1 MNSKEVNEE
10 VERMRHSAAH
20 LMAAAIQALWPTA
33 KFGVGPSIKHG
44 FYYDV
49 ELPATLSDKDLEK
62 IEKKMRE
69 LRNKK
74 HKFERIELTIDE
86 AIDFMSTHNQPYK
99 VELLHLLKEKGST
112 AIAEETGDADAAG
125 IVEGAT
131 GAPSVSF
138 YKTGDFVDLC
148 RGPHVTN
155 SSEIGAFKLVKLAGA
170 YWRGKDDNPQL
181 QRIYGVAFPTQ
192 EELEQHLHFLE
203 EAKKRDHRRLGQELD
218 LFVFSELVGS
228 GLPLFTPK
236 GTLLRR
242 QLEDFVQSLQ
252 EPMGYQRVYIP
263 HITKSDL
270 YKTSGHW
277 DKFREDLF
285 HVTGKSKEEFCLK
298 PMNCPHHTQI
308 FAGKQRSYRE
318 LPVRLSEVTSVY
330 RDELPG
336 TLQGLSR
343 VRMITQ
349 DDAHVFCTPEQVLDE
364 ALRIYSII
372 DEFYKPFGM
381 KLSVRLS
388 LWDENVSGKYLGTP
402 EMWNSAEDQLRA
414 VLKAKE
420 AEWIEEKGEAAFYG
434 PKIDFTAKDSLD
446 RAWQLATI
454 QLDFNLPERF
464 DLKYIASDGKEA
476 RPVMLHRA
484 VLGSVERF
492 ISILIEHYAG
502 AFPVWLSPQ
511 QAVIIPIAD
520 RHAEYVFKL
529 KEQLVNTIVP
539 GNLGGL
545 RVDVDDSRESMQKKI
560 RNAQLHKIPYM
571 LVVGDKE
578 VEQNVVSVRLRN
590 GKELKDVSIPE
601 LIERMTR
608 EILERKDSE

>member
-74 HKFERIELTIDE
+74 HQFERIELTIDE